1 MKPPAFQFYPAEFL
15 SDENVV
21 LMNNQEIGC
30 YIKLLCYCWREGS
43 IPNDI
48 PKMAKLCGEDGS
60 AMAQLWL
67 AIQPCFSSA
76 IGDPSR
82 LVHPRLEMERK
93 KQEEFRKERSSTGRN
108 GANKRWRNNL
118 SNNGS
123 AIPEPMAEPMA
134 KHGSSSSSSFSSS
147 TLKKTVGEKA
157 SPPTAE
163 EIISQFEND
172 KTYEGINVRI
182 EFGKMAA
189 WCGVKRKHP
198 TKQRFVN
205 WLNRVER
212 PIQGINETNNGTHK
226 PNPRNDGIFKNA
238 PGSIGAAVKAQQS
251 LFTKPDANAS

>member
-1 MKPPAFQFYPAEFL
+1 MLLATHQPIEMDFSGRIITLKPGQLITSRKSL
-15 SDENVV
+15 SDSCGVSQSKTERV
-21 LMNNQEIGC
+21 LAWMESEQQIEQQ
-30 YIKLLCYCWREGS
+30 GS
-43 IPNDI
+43 NR
-48 PKMAKLCGEDGS
+48 
-60 AMAQLWL
+60 
-67 AIQPCFSSA
+67 
-76 IGDPSR
+76 SR
-82 LVHPRLEMERK
+82 LITILNWDKYQPIGQQNEHPSDSHRTTNGQPSDTNKNEKNERM
-93 KQEEFRKERSSTGRN
+93 KE
-108 GANKRWRNNL
+108 
-118 SNNGS
+118 
-123 AIPEPMAEPMA
+123 
-134 KHGSSSSSSFSSS
+134 
-147 TLKKTVGEKA
+147 KTVGEKA